1 MWANEVACNT
11 TDTSTCDDTLSTAGI
26 HPWHTTGVAQLRQTF
41 VTKLMGEADC
51 DVFVCAARAHCEQTD
66 SLATRCDHLA
76 RNLNRLSPAHFIL
89 LAFLS
94 LQKKERMRWLLLTL
108 PDGREQTARLASNR

>member
-94 LQKKERMRWLLLTL
+94 LLFAVPVGLATSRPLLAAAGLW
-108 PDGREQTARLASNR
+108 TAGL